1 VSTRETFRE
10 AGFTE
15 ISRMDVFRDEQ
26 TEWEWR
32 REKKRKRKAKEP
44 ATTTES
50 PTAIGPP
57 TTMDPPTARKR
68 KRDSELEEPKGV
80 GWVDGK
86 RVCRTKDVDV
96 KYELESELW
105 TCIYSSLG

>member
-15 ISRMDVFRDEQ
+15 VSRMDVFRDEQ

-32 REKKRKRKAKEP
+32 RGTKRKRRAKEP
-44 ATTTES
+44 ATTTD
-50 PTAIGPP
+50 PP
-57 TTMDPPTARKR
+57 TTMEPPTARKR

-80 GWVDGK
+80 FSGDGK
-86 RVCRTKDVDV
+86 RVCRAKDVDV